1 VKSIK
6 SISVLFSFL
15 SIFSASSIAQEA
27 FEKKLQTDM
36 ILVENG
42 SAINIDE
49 GNFSLSKS
57 ISLDGK
63 KNVIIRGKGMDK
75 TILSFSKQL
84 SGAEGIKITNCEN
97 IILEDLTVQDS
108 KGDLIKAMHV
118 KGITFRRV
126 KAEWTGNPSKKNGG
140 YGLYPVQCENVLIDS
155 CVAIGASDAGI
166 YVGQSKYIIVK
177 NSIANHNVA
186 GIEIENSL
194 YADVFNNTA
203 FGNTGGIL
211 VFDLPDLVVKK
222 GGYTR
227 VFNNKIIENN
237 FSNFAP
243 KGNIVAKVPRGTG
256 MLILA
261 TSNVEIFNNEIIN
274 NRTMG
279 VGIIS
284 YFMTEIK
291 IKDSQYNPFPT
302 AINIHENNFE
312 RKKRRAPMQ
321 GRFGLM
327 YRFKLKFGRNLP
339 HIVYDGLA
347 NPFMRSKD
355 GTLSGPNRICIG
367 NNKNQTFANI
377 DVEHMFKN
385 ISRDISKHD
394 CELTSLKS
402 VSFTER

>member
-1 VKSIK
+1 MKPILILLSLL
-6 SISVLFSFL
+6 SLPGSFL
-15 SIFSASSIAQEA
+15 IAQVE
-27 FEKKLQTDM
+27 FEKKLQTEM
-36 ILVENG
+36 IMAENG
-42 SAINIDE
+42 STIQLEE
-49 GNFSLSKS
+49 GFFSLTKS

-63 KNVIIRGKGMDK
+63 KNIIIRGKGMDK
-75 TILSFSKQL
+75 TILSFGKQL
-84 SGAEGIKITNCEN
+84 SGAEGIKISNGEN

-118 KGITFRRV
+118 DGITFRRV
-126 KAEWTGNPSKKNGG
+126 KTEWTGNPSKKNGG

-166 YVGQSKYIIVK
+166 YVGQSKYIVVK
-177 NSIANHNVA
+177 NSIASHNVA

-203 FGNTGGIL
+203 TNNTGGVL

-261 TSNVEIFNNEIIN
+261 TSNVEVFNNEIIN

-291 IKDSQYNPFPT
+291 IKDSQYNPFPS
-302 AINIHENNFE
+302 AISIHDNSFE

-327 YRFKLKFGRNLP
+327 YRFKLKFGRDLP

-355 GTLSGPNRICIG
+355 GGLSGPNRICIR

-394 CELTSLKS
+394 CELAPFKTISK
-402 VSFTER
+402 

>member
-1 VKSIK
+1 VRTIK
-6 SISVLFSFL
+6 SISFL
-15 SIFSASSIAQEA
+15 VPFFIMLSLSTIAQEA

-36 ILVENG
+36 ILVENK
-42 SAINIDE
+42 SVVNIDE
-49 GNFSLSKS
+49 GSFSLSKS

-63 KNVIIRGKGMDK
+63 KNITIRGKGMDK
-75 TILSFSKQL
+75 TILSFDKQV

-97 IILEDLTVQDS
+97 IILEDITVQDS

-118 KGITFRRV
+118 KGMTFRRV

-177 NSIANHNVA
+177 NSIASHNVA

-203 FGNTGGIL
+203 TNNTGGIL

-261 TSNVEIFNNEIIN
+261 TSNVEVFNNEIIN
-274 NRTMG
+274 NKTMG

-284 YFMTEIK
+284 YFMTEIQ

-302 AINIHENNFE
+302 AIGIHDNFFE
-312 RKKRRAPMQ
+312 RKRRRAPMQ

-327 YRFKLKFGRNLP
+327 YRFKLKFGRDLP

-355 GTLSGPNRICIG
+355 GSLSGPNRICIR

-385 ISRDISKHD
+385 ISNDISKHD

-402 VSFTER
+402 VSITER